1 MFVGRGRKMNKV
13 YLINIFGIFGLFLF
27 QLFLVFIG
35 INSSLTKKKRKKL
48 GIKNKMKIMY
58 GFSCLWV
65 FKFRKLFVFYKLL
78 VIYIYLLSFANFFFY
93 ILYISKNAEVFYSL
107 SQIGLVI
114 SACSIFVIIIY
125 NYVYMKFEGE

>member
-1 MFVGRGRKMNKV
+1 MNKV

-27 QLFLVFIG
+27 QVFLVFIG
-35 INSSLTKKKRKKL
+35 INSSLTKKKGKKL

-78 VIYIYLLSFANFFFY
+78 VIYIYSLSFANLFFY
-93 ILYISKNAEVFYSL
+93 ILYI
-107 SQIGLVI
+107 
-114 SACSIFVIIIY
+114 IY
-125 NYVYMKFEGE
+125 F

>member
-58 GFSCLWV
+58 GFSCLWI

-78 VIYIYLLSFANFFFY
+78 VIYIFEIRNRSNYHSERW
-93 ILYISKNAEVFYSL
+93 ISKTIRSSYLRRRFSRQFGEYRFYY
-107 SQIGLVI
+107 
-114 SACSIFVIIIY
+114 CSRA
-125 NYVYMKFEGE
+125 G

>member
-1 MFVGRGRKMNKV
+1 
-13 YLINIFGIFGLFLF
+13 
-27 QLFLVFIG
+27 
-35 INSSLTKKKRKKL
+35 
-48 GIKNKMKIMY
+48 MY

-78 VIYIYLLSFANFFFY
+78 VIYIYSLSFANLFFY

-114 SACSIFVIIIY
+114 SACSVFVIIIY
-125 NYVYMKFEGE
+125 NYVHMKFEGE